1 MKFKETYFMNQMWLY
16 YFVEPQERTP
26 CYENEP
32 VHDLSDQIEE
42 LNAAI
47 LEKYDTLQQLRVQM
61 RTEFVPATVCTHL
74 EQCIKETEASD
85 H

>member
-1 MKFKETYFMNQMWLY
+1 MNQMWLC

-47 LEKYDTLQQLRVQM
+47 LDKYDTLQQLRVQM